1 MRTIRKYL
9 TEEFEQAQLEN
20 LDKLRQDL
28 KSDLL
33 RQLESKLHGLETR
46 LRQEVLSGTN
56 AHPDVNN
63 IRKAMI

>member
-9 TEEFEQAQLEN
+9 TEEFEQAQFEN

-28 KSDLL
+28 L
-33 RQLESKLHGLETR
+33 RQLESKFHGLETR